1 MDMVRIGAFLKE
13 LRVQNHMTQEQ
24 LGEKLGV
31 TNKTIS
37 RWECGTY
44 LPPVEMLKELSDL
57 YGLTINEIIS
67 GQRLNEEQFRQQA
80 EMNIA
85 DALKTN
91 AFTLKER
98 VRYYK
103 RKWLRD
109 HIFRIVLCAA
119 SWIVLIVSLKLQGVD
134 AYLIGTIGGLLAV
147 IFYVYLYNQ
156 MMRYVENRA
165 YDGSGK

>member
-57 YGLTINEIIS
+57 YGLTINEIVS

-80 EMNIA
+80 EENIA
-85 DALKTN
+85 DALEAS
-91 AFTLKER
+91 AFTLPEK

-109 HIFRIVLCAA
+109 HISRIILCAV
-119 SWIVLIVSLKLQGVD
+119 SWIVLIISLKLQGVD

>member
-57 YGLTINEIIS
+57 YGLTINEIVS
-67 GQRLNEEQFRQQA
+67 GHRLNEEQFRQQA

-85 DALKTN
+85 DALKTS

-109 HIFRIVLCAA
+109 HIFRIVLCTV

-134 AYLIGTIGGLLAV
+134 AYLIGTISGLLAV

>member
-57 YGLTINEIIS
+57 YGLTINEIVS

-80 EMNIA
+80 EENIA
-85 DALKTN
+85 DALEAS
-91 AFTLKER
+91 AFTLPEK

-109 HIFRIVLCAA
+109 HISRIILCAV
-119 SWIVLIVSLKLQGVD
+119 SWIVLIISLKLQGAD

>member
-13 LRVQNHMTQEQ
+13 LRVQSHMTQEQ

-91 AFTLKER
+91 AFALKER

-109 HIFRIVLCAA
+109 HIFRIVLCTA

>member
-13 LRVQNHMTQEQ
+13 LRMQNHMTQEQ

-31 TNKTIS
+31 TNKTVS

-57 YGLTINEIIS
+57 YGLTINEIVS

-80 EMNIA
+80 EENIA
-85 DALKTN
+85 AALENN

-98 VRYYK
+98 IRYYR

-109 HIFRIVLCAA
+109 HISRIVLCAA
-119 SWIVLIVSLKLQGVD
+119 AWIVLIVSLKLQGVE
-134 AYLIGTIGGLLAV
+134 AYLIGTVGGLMAV

-156 MMRYVENRA
+156 MMRYVEARA

>member
-24 LGEKLGV
+24 LGEKLDV

-57 YGLTINEIIS
+57 YGLTINEIVS

-80 EMNIA
+80 EENIA
-85 DALKTN
+85 DALEAS
-91 AFTLKER
+91 AFTLPEK

-109 HIFRIVLCAA
+109 HISRIILCAV
-119 SWIVLIVSLKLQGVD
+119 SWIVLIISLKLQGAD

>member
-1 MDMVRIGAFLKE
+1 MEMVRIGAFLKE
-13 LRVQNHMTQEQ
+13 LRVQKRMTQEQ

-85 DALKTN
+85 DALKTS

-103 RKWLRD
+103 RK
-109 HIFRIVLCAA
+109 
-119 SWIVLIVSLKLQGVD
+119 
-134 AYLIGTIGGLLAV
+134 
-147 IFYVYLYNQ
+147 
-156 MMRYVENRA
+156 
-165 YDGSGK
+165 

>member
-13 LRVQNHMTQEQ
+13 LRVQSRMTQEQ

-67 GQRLNEEQFRQQA
+67 GQRLNEEQFR
-80 EMNIA
+80 
-85 DALKTN
+85 
-91 AFTLKER
+91 
-98 VRYYK
+98 
-103 RKWLRD
+103 
-109 HIFRIVLCAA
+109 
-119 SWIVLIVSLKLQGVD
+119 
-134 AYLIGTIGGLLAV
+134 
-147 IFYVYLYNQ
+147 
-156 MMRYVENRA
+156 
-165 YDGSGK
+165 

>member
-1 MDMVRIGAFLKE
+1 MDMVKIGSFLKE
-13 LRVQNHMTQEQ
+13 LRMQNHMTQEQ

-31 TNKTIS
+31 TNKTVS

-57 YGLTINEIIS
+57 YGLTINEIVS

-80 EMNIA
+80 EENIA
-85 DALKTN
+85 AALENN

-98 VRYYK
+98 IRYYR

-109 HIFRIVLCAA
+109 HISRIVLCAA
-119 SWIVLIVSLKLQGVD
+119 AWIVLIVCLKLQGVE
-134 AYLIGTIGGLLAV
+134 AYLIGTVGGLMAV

-156 MMRYVENRA
+156 MMRYVEARA